1 MEKQESGCYEPRCGK
16 NREIFE
22 TLGKCWTALIIQD
35 LLDSPRRF
43 REILTDI
50 GDINDKM
57 LSLRLKELERLG
69 LIQRTVYPEAPIRV
83 EYSLTDKGRDLE
95 RVIEEMERWGERWQ
109 AREEG
114 VVSTSR
120 QST

>member
-1 MEKQESGCYEPRCGK
+1 MEKDESGCYEPRCAK

-22 TLGKCWTALIIQD
+22 ILGKCWTALIIQD
-35 LLDSPRRF
+35 LLDGTRRF

-57 LSLRLKELERLG
+57 LALRLKELESLG
-69 LIQRTVYPEAPIRV
+69 LIRRTVYPEAPIRV
-83 EYSLTDKGRDLE
+83 EYSLTEKGRDLQ

-109 AREEG
+109 ARQESA
-114 VVSTSR
+114 VSTSQ